1 MNRRVVSLFLVLAFV
16 IGCGAS
22 IVAQSFIVP
31 PAKAEGVQRWEYFCF
46 APQGMTVG
54 KGVQDTMQKANKAG
68 LEGWE
73 MVNIGGAAYF
83 MVCMKRPLP

>member
-1 MNRRVVSLFLVLAFV
+1 MKKGLVSLFLVVAFV

-22 IVAQSFIVP
+22 IIAQSFIVP
-31 PAKAEGVQRWEYFCF
+31 PAKAEGVQKWEHFCF
-46 APQGMTVG
+46 LPQGRPG
-54 KGVQDTMQKANKAG
+54 NAVQDTMQKANQAG

-73 MVNIGGAAYF
+73 MVNIGGASYF